1 MSRVG
6 SLLSNALTW
15 SSRPKYL
22 PDNFTLAL
30 IGTLALAS
38 FLPCRGEAAVTVDHL
53 TDVAIAML
61 FFLHGA
67 KLSRRAVITAAS
79 HWRLH
84 ALVLLTTFVLF
95 PLFGLAFEPLLSPLV
110 TPTLYAGILFL
121 CTLPSTVQ
129 SSIAFTAIAKGNVP
143 AAICSATASSI
154 IGIFVTP
161 LAASF
166 VLSSHAGSASALR
179 TIGEIVLQLF
189 VPFACG
195 QLMQPLI
202 GGWIGRHESIVGAVD
217 QGSILLIVYSAFSAA
232 IDAGLWHQVPP
243 WALAGLVVA
252 DGVLLAAALITT
264 GLVSKWLGFARA
276 DRVTI
281 VFCGSKKS
289 LSQGVTMAKVIFASH
304 AVGAAI
310 LPLMLFHQIQL
321 MVCAALAQRWSRPT
335 EPIPSLAS
343 TGATSVL
350 PH

>member
-1 MSRVG
+1 LPGMNRYPSM
-6 SLLSNALTW
+6 
-15 SSRPKYL
+15 SRPKFL

-30 IGTLALAS
+30 IGTLVLAS
-38 FLPCRGEAAVTVDHL
+38 LLPCRGAALEAVDHL
-53 TDVAIAML
+53 TNVAIAVL

-67 KLSRRAVITAAS
+67 KLSRQAVIAGAS

-95 PLFGLAFEPLLSPLV
+95 PLFGLAFKPLLSPLV

-143 AAICSATASSI
+143 AAVCSASASSI

-161 LAASF
+161 VAVSL
-166 VLSSHAGSASALR
+166 VLSSHVGSGSAWR
-179 TIGEIVLQLF
+179 TIGAIALQLF
-189 VPFACG
+189 VPFVGG
-195 QLMQPLI
+195 QFLRPVI
-202 GGWIGRHESIVGAVD
+202 GGWLERNETIVSMVD
-217 QGSILLIVYSAFSAA
+217 QGSILLIVYSAFSEAVGE
-232 IDAGLWHQVPP
+232 GLWHQVPP
-243 WALAGLVVA
+243 SALAGLLVA
-252 DGVLLAAALITT
+252 DSVLLGAALITS
-264 GLVSKWLGFARA
+264 GLVSKWLGFERA

-289 LSQGVTMAKVIFASH
+289 LSQGITIAKVIFASH
-304 AVGAAI
+304 AVGAAV

-321 MVCAALAQRWSRPT
+321 MVRAALAQRWGRRA
-335 EPIPSLAS
+335 EPSPSLAS
-343 TGATSVL
+343 AGAKSLL

>member
-1 MSRVG
+1 MSKVG
-6 SLLSNALTW
+6 SLPSGMQARG

-38 FLPCRGEAAVTVDHL
+38 FLPCRGATAVTVDQL

-67 KLSRRAVITAAS
+67 KLSRAAVIAAAS

-129 SSIAFTAIAKGNVP
+129 SSVAFTAIAKGNVP

-154 IGIFVTP
+154 VGIFVTP
-161 LAASF
+161 LAASL
-166 VLSSHAGSASALR
+166 VLSSHAGSGSALR

-195 QLMQPLI
+195 QLMQP
-202 GGWIGRHESIVGAVD
+202 
-217 QGSILLIVYSAFSAA
+217 
-232 IDAGLWHQVPP
+232 
-243 WALAGLVVA
+243 
-252 DGVLLAAALITT
+252 
-264 GLVSKWLGFARA
+264 
-276 DRVTI
+276 
-281 VFCGSKKS
+281 
-289 LSQGVTMAKVIFASH
+289 
-304 AVGAAI
+304 
-310 LPLMLFHQIQL
+310 
-321 MVCAALAQRWSRPT
+321 
-335 EPIPSLAS
+335 
-343 TGATSVL
+343 
-350 PH
+350 

>member
-1 MSRVG
+1 M
-6 SLLSNALTW
+6 
-15 SSRPKYL
+15 SRPKFL

-30 IGTLALAS
+30 IGTLIVAS
-38 FLPCRGEAAVTVDHL
+38 ALPCRGAAAVSVDHL
-53 TDVAIAML
+53 TNVAIALL

-67 KLSRRAVITAAS
+67 KLSREAVLAGAS

-84 ALVLLTTFVLF
+84 AVVLLTTFVLF
-95 PLFGLAFEPLLSPLV
+95 PLFGLAFKPLLSPLV

-143 AAICSATASSI
+143 AAICSATASGL
-154 IGIFVTP
+154 IGIFATP
-161 LAASF
+161 LAVSLL
-166 VLSSHAGSASALR
+166 LSSHAGSESALR
-179 TIGEIVLQLF
+179 TVGEIMLQLF
-189 VPFACG
+189 LPFACG

-243 WALAGLVVA
+243 SALAGLLVA

-321 MVCAALAQRWSRPT
+321 MVCAALAQRWSRECQPDSS
-335 EPIPSLAS
+335 EAGDSDKVGSPLGKVRP
-343 TGATSVL
+343 SVL
-350 PH
+350 NSGV

>member
-1 MSRVG
+1 MSRP
-6 SLLSNALTW
+6 SF
-15 SSRPKYL
+15 L
-22 PDNFTLAL
+22 PDNFIFAL
-30 IGTLALAS
+30 IGTLVLAS
-38 FLPCRGEAAVTVDHL
+38 LLPCRGAAAVVVDHL
-53 TDVAIAML
+53 TNVAIALL
-61 FFLHGA
+61 FFLHGT
-67 KLSRRAVITAAS
+67 KLSRGAVIAAAG

-84 ALVLLTTFVLF
+84 ALGLLVTFVVF
-95 PLFGLAFEPLLSPLV
+95 PLFGLAFKPLLSPLV

-154 IGIFVTP
+154 VGIFVTP
-161 LAASF
+161 LVASLM
-166 VLSSHAGSASALR
+166 LSSHAGSGSALR

-217 QGSILLIVYSAFSAA
+217 QGSILLIVYSAFSSA

-243 WALAGLVVA
+243 SALAGLLVA
-252 DGVLLAAALITT
+252 DGVLLAAALVTT

-276 DRVTI
+276 DQVTI
-281 VFCGSKKS
+281 IFCGSKKS
-289 LSQGVTMAKVIFASH
+289 LSQCVTMAKVIFASH

-321 MVCAALAQRWSRPT
+321 MVCPALAHRWGRRAETGPK
-335 EPIPSLAS
+335 LAS
-343 TGATSVL
+343 AGATS
-350 PH
+350 

>member
-15 SSRPKYL
+15 SSSRPKYL

-38 FLPCRGEAAVTVDHL
+38 FLPCRGEAAVTVDQL

-95 PLFGLAFEPLLSPLV
+95 PLFGLAFKPLLLPLV

-143 AAICSATASSI
+143 AAVCSASASSI
-154 IGIFVTP
+154 IGIFLTP
-161 LAASF
+161 
-166 VLSSHAGSASALR
+166 
-179 TIGEIVLQLF
+179 
-189 VPFACG
+189 
-195 QLMQPLI
+195 
-202 GGWIGRHESIVGAVD
+202 
-217 QGSILLIVYSAFSAA
+217 
-232 IDAGLWHQVPP
+232 
-243 WALAGLVVA
+243 VV
-252 DGVLLAAALITT
+252 
-264 GLVSKWLGFARA
+264 VSL
-276 DRVTI
+276 
-281 VFCGSKKS
+281 
-289 LSQGVTMAKVIFASH
+289 
-304 AVGAAI
+304 
-310 LPLMLFHQIQL
+310 
-321 MVCAALAQRWSRPT
+321 
-335 EPIPSLAS
+335 
-343 TGATSVL
+343 VL
-350 PH
+350 P

>member
-1 MSRVG
+1 MNQISSMSRP
-6 SLLSNALTW
+6 
-15 SSRPKYL
+15 RFL

-38 FLPCRGEAAVTVDHL
+38 LLPCRGAALEAVDDL
-53 TDVAIAML
+53 TNVAIAVL

-67 KLSRRAVITAAS
+67 KLPRQSIIAAAG

-95 PLFGLAFEPLLSPLV
+95 PVFGRAFEPFLLPLV

-143 AAICSATASSI
+143 AAVCSASASSI

-161 LAASF
+161 VLASI
-166 VLSSHAGSASALR
+166 VLSSHVGSDSAWR
-179 TIGEIVLQLF
+179 TIGEIMLQLF
-189 VPFACG
+189 VPFVCG
-195 QLMQPLI
+195 QVLRPWI
-202 GGWIGRHESIVGAVD
+202 GGWLERNESIVSLVD
-217 QGSILLIVYSAFSAA
+217 HGSILLIVYSAFSEAV
-232 IDAGLWHQVPP
+232 DEGLWHKVPAS
-243 WALAGLVVA
+243 ALAGLVVA

-276 DRVTI
+276 DRMTI
-281 VFCGSKKS
+281 IFCGSKKS
-289 LSQGVTMAKVIFASH
+289 LSQGITIAKLIFASH

-321 MVCAALAQRWSRPT
+321 MVCAALAQRWGRHAETS
-335 EPIPSLAS
+335 PSLVSA
-343 TGATSVL
+343 GAKSLL